1 MDAWNSDY
9 DRRRADAETNE
20 EILHQRHAT
29 LEIAEDVQLT
39 NSQETQA
46 PAEAQDYLA
55 VTRAWCPADL
65 QMLVVRNRSFTPDV
79 ETRPASLAE
88 AMDTL
93 RQRIDSTFQWENKI
107 LDQTWLVKR
116 AAAQAAGR
124 TVACA
129 RFFSIECTGFWPH
142 LCTELASSLHMKSCP
157 CDIGVAGAFLCG

>member
-65 QMLVVRNRSFTPDV
+65 QMLDVRNRSFTPDV

-107 LDQTWLVKR
+107 LDQTWLLKR

-129 RFFSIECTGFWPH
+129 RFFFPLNALGFGPACV
-142 LCTELASSLHMKSCP
+142 LDLLPLYT
-157 CDIGVAGAFLCG
+157 

>member
-1 MDAWNSDY
+1 M
-9 DRRRADAETNE
+9 
-20 EILHQRHAT
+20 
-29 LEIAEDVQLT
+29 T

-46 PAEAQDYLA
+46 PAEAPDYLA
-55 VTRAWCPADL
+55 VTRVWLPADL
-65 QMLVVRNRSFTPDV
+65 RTLVVRSRSFTRDE

-107 LDQTWLVKR
+107 LDQTWLLKR

-129 RFFSIECTGFWPH
+129 RFFFPLNALGFGPACV
-142 LCTELASSLHMKSCP
+142 LDLLPLYT
-157 CDIGVAGAFLCG
+157 

>member
-93 RQRIDSTFQWENKI
+93 RQRIDSTFQWESKI
-107 LDQTWLVKR
+107 LDQSWLLKR

-124 TVACA
+124 AVACA
-129 RFFSIECTGFWPH
+129 RFFPH
-142 LCTELASSLHMKSCP
+142 PNALDFP
-157 CDIGVAGAFLCG
+157 